1 MFLNYERNQI
11 LWEYERTLSLFKVN
25 GKIEIVRLLKQKEEI
40 LLICRYSGKDM
51 LRNLKKSIQRIT
63 N

>member
-40 LLICRYSGKDM
+40 FLICRYSGKDM
-51 LRNLKKSIQRIT
+51 FRNLKKSIQRIT